1 MKKCN
6 TCGELK
12 DTSEFSKK
20 NKGADGTQKY
30 QSKCKTCHSA
40 YLKVHYSNNKQYY
53 KDKATTFRND
63 FAEFYK
69 SLKSQL
75 KCEVCGE
82 SHSACLEFHHVDQ
95 TTKDGEVA
103 NIARRHSKRK
113 LLAEIAKCKVLCANC
128 HRKHHAGD
136 LNI

>member
-6 TCGELK
+6 TCGKTK

-30 QSKCKTCHSA
+30 QSKCKACHSA

-53 KDKATTFRND
+53 KDKAVLSKKNFY
-63 FAEFYK
+63 EFYK
-69 SLKSQL
+69 NLKSQL

-82 SHSACLEFHHVDQ
+82 SHQACLEFHHLDP
-95 TTKDGEVA
+95 TTKEEDVA
-103 NIARRHSKRK
+103 TIVWKGSKQK
-113 LLAEIAKCKVLCANC
+113 LLDEIAKCKVLCANC